1 MKRFIV
7 GIISMLFA
15 TVFFI
20 AGSADAK
27 DSKVAVKACCTRA
40 MLQTAVDSYI
50 AVQAA
55 GDVSKMALANNVKY
69 MENMETVTKEKGLWN
84 TALPIAFSR
93 SYLDPD
99 TCKSFTEIVVTE
111 GGHPYVIGTR
121 LTVEYGKISE
131 IDSLVTDKDDWLFNA
146 EKYLKYSKLE
156 DWNTLPPDKRSS
168 RSYLIQSGNS
178 YLDIF
183 FDKKVVVPWGKP
195 CARLEGGAY
204 TLEPFPGMPAPK
216 EEPGCDI
223 GIPDNVSIVSRS
235 YIVDEELGVV
245 NIFCR
250 FGDAAKG
257 MPDSHTFRL
266 VNGKLRY
273 VHTLSVSPP
282 GMQMPMPKSIPLNNG
297 KPKVEAK

>member
-1 MKRFIV
+1 MIRFIV
-7 GIISMLFA
+7 SVIFMLLVTSFLFPGNA
-15 TVFFI
+15 T
-20 AGSADAK
+20 SQDLN
-27 DSKVAVKACCTRA
+27 VKASCSRE
-40 MLQTAVDSYI
+40 MIQKAVDSYV
-50 AVQAA
+50 AAQAE
-55 GDVSKMALANNVKY
+55 GNISKMELAANVKY
-69 MENMETVTKEKGLWN
+69 MENMETVAKEKGLWN
-84 TALPIAFSR
+84 KALTIAFHR

-99 TCKSFTEIVVTE
+99 ICKSFTEIIVTE

-131 IDSLVTDKDDWLFNA
+131 IDSLVTDQDDWLFNA
-146 EKYLKYSKLE
+146 EKYLKYSKIE
-156 DWNTLPPDKRSS
+156 DWNILPQEKRSN
-168 RSYLIQSGNS
+168 RSYLIRAGNS

-183 FDKKVVVPWGKP
+183 FDKTAVVPWGKP

-223 GIPDNVSIVSRS
+223 GIPDNVPIVNRN

-250 FGDAAKG
+250 FGDAVKG

-266 VNGKLRY
+266 VDGKLRY

-282 GMQMPMPKSIPLNNG
+282 GMQMPMPKSIPLNNDQA
-297 KPKVEAK
+297 KPPVN

>member
-1 MKRFIV
+1 MKRFNMGLIFMLLVIV
-7 GIISMLFA
+7 ISVAGCA
-15 TVFFI
+15 TVQ
-20 AGSADAK
+20 K
-27 DSKVAVKACCTRA
+27 SKGVVKASCTRE
-40 MLQTAVDSYI
+40 MLQKAVDSYV
-50 AVQAA
+50 AAQAS
-55 GDVSKMALANNVKY
+55 GDISKMELATNVKY
-69 MENMETVTKEKGLWN
+69 MENMEPIAKEKGLWN

-99 TCKSFTEIVVTE
+99 TCKSFTEIIVTE

-121 LTVEYGKISE
+121 LTVEFGKISE
-131 IDSLVTDKDDWLFNA
+131 IDSLVTDKNDWLFNA
-146 EKYLKYSKLE
+146 EKYLKYSQIE
-156 DWNTLPPDKRSS
+156 DWSILPPEKRSS
-168 RSYLIQSGNS
+168 RSHLIQAGNS

-223 GIPDNVSIVSRS
+223 GIPDNVPIVGRS

-250 FGDAAKG
+250 FGDAIKG
-257 MPDSHTFRL
+257 MPDSHMFRL
-266 VNGKLRY
+266 VDGKLRY

-282 GMQMPMPKSIPLNNG
+282 GMQMPMPKSIPLNND
-297 KPKVEAK
+297 KPKVEGK